1 MPAESAD
8 LRIDAHCIVSM
19 SCRGQLLEGH
29 SLLVRDGRI
38 LDILPTAEAAHRY
51 SAGVVVERGS
61 HVLIPGLIDGHA
73 QAALSLRHLID
84 ARGEAQN
91 THLSADFAHDSVSRA
106 IAAMLKSGTT
116 CFVDRSYFP
125 ADTARAVQEQGVR
138 AVIGLPVTGSPS
150 TWAETAA
157 EYLSRAL
164 QLRDEYRS
172 HPLIS
177 TVFAPLHV
185 NQLDDDTFAR
195 LSMLANELDAGIVL
209 DAHASPREIAESESL
224 HGARPLARL
233 AALGLLSPSL
243 NAVHMNTLDAADLE
257 LAERTGISICA
268 CPHAGMQMAGGPPPL
283 KRFLEAG
290 LRVNLGS
297 ASAVSLNFD
306 VRSEL
311 KLSAALLQTSQP
323 PSPHQAWDILA
334 LATCGAAAA
343 LGLEA
348 DVGTLQ
354 AGKWADLCCID
365 VSTPAAFTSTDPL
378 EAALFGGG
386 ISDVWVA
393 GRQLVANGELT
404 RLDWAGLV
412 SKTAAWRAIMM
423 QAG

>member
-19 SCRGQLLEGH
+19 SSRGQLLEGH

-38 LDILPTAEAAHRY
+38 LDILPTAEALNRY
-51 SAGVVVERGS
+51 QASVVAERGT

-84 ARGEAQN
+84 ARAAGQSA
-91 THLSADFAHDSVSRA
+91 HLSADFAHDSVSRA

-116 CFVDRSYFP
+116 CFADRSCFP
-125 ADTARAVQEQGVR
+125 ADTARAVQEQGMR

-150 TWAETAA
+150 PWAESAA

-185 NQLDDDTFAR
+185 NQLDDDSFAR
-195 LSMLANELDAGIVL
+195 LSMLANELDAGIML
-209 DAHASPREIAESESL
+209 DAHSSPREIAESESL

-243 NAVHMNTLDAADLE
+243 NAVHMNVLDEADIE
-257 LAERTGISICA
+257 LAQRSGISICC
-268 CPHAGMQMAGGPPPL
+268 CPHAGLQMAGGPPPL
-283 KRFLEAG
+283 ARLLEAG

-306 VRSEL
+306 LRSEL
-311 KLSAALLQTSQP
+311 WLCAALLPNGRP
-323 PSPHQAWDILA
+323 PSPHQAWDMLA

-343 LGLEA
+343 LGLDP

-365 VSTPAAFTSTDPL
+365 VSTPAAVTSTDPL
-378 EAALFGGG
+378 EAALSGGAV
-386 ISDVWVA
+386 SDVWVA

-404 RLDWAGLV
+404 RLDWAGLA
-412 SKTAAWRAIMM
+412 SKTASWRAIMM

>member
-1 MPAESAD
+1 
-8 LRIDAHCIVSM
+8 
-19 SCRGQLLEGH
+19 
-29 SLLVRDGRI
+29 
-38 LDILPTAEAAHRY
+38 
-51 SAGVVVERGS
+51 
-61 HVLIPGLIDGHA
+61 
-73 QAALSLRHLID
+73 
-84 ARGEAQN
+84 
-91 THLSADFAHDSVSRA
+91 
-106 IAAMLKSGTT
+106 
-116 CFVDRSYFP
+116 
-125 ADTARAVQEQGVR
+125 
-138 AVIGLPVTGSPS
+138 
-150 TWAETAA
+150 
-157 EYLSRAL
+157 
-164 QLRDEYRS
+164 
-172 HPLIS
+172 
-177 TVFAPLHV
+177 
-185 NQLDDDTFAR
+185 
-195 LSMLANELDAGIVL
+195 
-209 DAHASPREIAESESL
+209 
-224 HGARPLARL
+224 
-233 AALGLLSPSL
+233 
-243 NAVHMNTLDAADLE
+243 VHMNTLDAADLE

-306 VRSEL
+306 LRSEL

-343 LGLEA
+343 LGLDA

-412 SKTAAWRAIMM
+412 SKTASWRAIMM